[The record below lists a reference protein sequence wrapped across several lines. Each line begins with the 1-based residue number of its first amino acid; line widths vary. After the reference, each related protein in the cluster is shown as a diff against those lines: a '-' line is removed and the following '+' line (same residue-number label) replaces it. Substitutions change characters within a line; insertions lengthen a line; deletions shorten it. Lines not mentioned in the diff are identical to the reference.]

1 VTTRIDP
8 VVHVRV
14 ATIRGVVAGIPMA
27 LPPEVGV
34 PHEDREQEVAR
45 AEEGEAEIGE
55 GQQSGFLP
63 GFALEKRS
71 ESG

>member
-1 VTTRIDP
+1 VAARIDP

-14 ATIRGVVAGIPMA
+14 PAVVAGIRVA
-27 LPPEVGV
+27 VAASNVEV
-34 PHEDREQEVAR
+34 PHEHREQKVAR
-45 AEEGEAEIGE
+45 AEDGEGEIGE